1 MSFPKTIMIKDKR
14 FMNKMTKMILVSTT
28 ALTATIAPVQ
38 SQAQELPTLSQV
50 DIDDHVDKAKS
61 QAEQALI
68 NFVGNGQEINV
79 STTTIA
85 HNNNSI
91 TIPVTVSQDVHNTI
105 NDKTP
110 ETGISIQ
117 EDVYTYGI
125 QPVEQG
131 NDRVLNKSL
140 QPGEERVVSQ
150 GRPGI
155 EYQIGKND
163 SQQVVAPQ
171 NSVTEYNHKPKP
183 APKPTVASEN
193 IGGVWHSLAQCES
206 GGNWS
211 INTGLYDGGLQFHP
225 QTWNAY
231 GGQQYAPRAYMATSE
246 QQVAVAE
253 RVLASQGW
261 GAWPACSA
269 KLGLR

>member
-1 MSFPKTIMIKDKR
+1 MIKDR
-14 FMNKMTKMILVSTT
+14 IFMNKMTKMILVSAT
-28 ALTATIAPVQ
+28 ALTATLTPL
-38 SQAQELPTLSQV
+38 QAQAQALPVLDQVGIDNQV
-50 DIDDHVDKAKS
+50 DNIKS
-61 QAEQALI
+61 QAEQKLI
-68 NFVGNGQEINV
+68 DFVGNGQEVNV
-79 STTTIA
+79 TTTTIT
-85 HNNNSI
+85 HNNDSI
-91 TIPVTVSQDVHNTI
+91 TVPATVSQDIHDTI
-105 NDKTP
+105 NAKTP
-110 ETGISIQ
+110 ETGLSIQ
-117 EDVYTYGI
+117 EDVNTYGI

-131 NDRVLNKSL
+131 NNRVLNKNL
-140 QPGEERVVSQ
+140 QPGEEKVVSQ

-155 EYQIGKND
+155 EYQIGNND
-163 SQQVVAPQ
+163 PQQVVTSQ
-171 NSVTEYNHKPKP
+171 NSVTEYNPQPKP
-183 APKPTVASEN
+183 APKPAVESGN
-193 IGGVWHSLAQCES
+193 VGGVWQSIAQCES

-246 QQVAVAE
+246 QQIAVAE